1 MEYIPLSVHTFLK
14 LGESNISTSPLY
26 KQYVLIIIGI
36 GTVLSLISDL
46 RKPQKNIFA
55 IVCESLVL
63 IGIVSYYLH
72 NK

>member
-1 MEYIPLSVHTFLK
+1 MKKMLDIYSLIF
-14 LGESNISTSPLY
+14 
-26 KQYVLIIIGI
+26 LIIIGI
-36 GTVLSLISDL
+36 GAVLSLISDL

-55 IVCESLVL
+55 ITCESLVL

>member
-1 MEYIPLSVHTFLK
+1 M
-14 LGESNISTSPLY
+14 
-26 KQYVLIIIGI
+26 IIIGI
-36 GTVLSLISDL
+36 GAVLSLISDL

-55 IVCESLVL
+55 ITCESLVL